1 MEKFRDRKFC
11 LLLYPDCAEHV
22 QALEKIK
29 ASYDY
34 ACILHDKDVL
44 EDTGEVKKAHWH
56 VVLISGKNAIWSSA
70 LSKELGLDGNYIQ
83 QCRNID
89 RALEYLI
96 HFNEEE
102 KHQYSIEEV
111 TGTLNSRLNQL
122 INCTNKTE
130 SDKVSELIEFIE
142 SYQGYL
148 TISVFSKHCASV
160 GMWDVFRR
168 AGTIFIKIIEE
179 HNQRHTPTTGEIASG
194 N

>member
-11 LLLYPDCAEHV
+11 ILLYPEDVTHV

-34 ACILHDKDVL
+34 ACVLHDKDVDV
-44 EDTGEVKKAHWH
+44 ESGEVKKSHWH
-56 VVLISGKNAIWSSA
+56 VVLVSGKNAIWSSS
-70 LSKELGLDGNYIQ
+70 LSKELGIDGNYIQ
-83 QCRNID
+83 QCRNVD

-111 TGTLNSRLNQL
+111 NGTLKARLNQL
-122 INCTNKTE
+122 INCTNKSE
-130 SDKVSELIEFIE
+130 SDKVTELIEWIE
-142 SYQGYL
+142 TYQGYL
-148 TISVFSKHCASV
+148 TISAFSKHCASV

-168 AGTIFIKIIEE
+168 AGTIFIKIIDE
-179 HNQRHTPTTGEIASG
+179 HNMKIDQ
-194 N
+194 